1 MTILDYDRLRVLLER
16 FPEPE
21 PFVPEMCSIP
31 SGARANDSL
40 WEYQDSLGLKT
51 MRRIAFDRERRYAM
65 VFYEDR
71 RELRELFEYLLSY
84 QARRRRVLD
93 VYRQKLV
100 HPFGDVDHFVLAY
113 RHCRILN
120 SWLGIERPVGV
131 HRWKVPDHVVWRGY
145 PVLLDMPDYA
155 SFMSAVEEWSKK
167 KDEDER
173 TFDPEF
179 LADVAELGSTRFVIE
194 SERDF
199 YLESDYSGRCIEWLT
214 KWTML
219 KLRWT

>member
-1 MTILDYDRLRVLLER
+1 
-16 FPEPE
+16 
-21 PFVPEMCSIP
+21 
-31 SGARANDSL
+31 
-40 WEYQDSLGLKT
+40 
-51 MRRIAFDRERRYAM
+51 M

-131 HRWKVPDHVVWRGY
+131 HRWKVPDRVVWRGY

-167 KDEDER
+167 KAEDER